1 VTRLAWLGRERDNLR
16 GALAWAIA
24 TEEAEIAARQWWAPE
39 EGERV
44 SYEPT
49 RGWKGDQAE
58 NARRVGSL
66 APYWA
71 LFLGLVQWSA
81 WKVCQRWKTRKAT
94 RRSIG
99 EDADQL
105 PATCLPEGG
114 GREAVGYA
122 AKSVPDFVDLVPY
135 FSVMTLGRGPEG
147 DTKAVLMLGDLPRP
161 YLAHDPQSCS
171 SQRADCAEGCPEA
184 GAFYRRPKR
193 PVSVMPG
200 WPSSG

>member
-1 VTRLAWLGRERDNLR
+1 MTRLAWLGREHDNLR

-71 LFLGLVQWSA
+71 LSSRPCAMERVEGVP
-81 WKVCQRWKTRKAT
+81 KM
-94 RRSIG
+94 
-99 EDADQL
+99 ED
-105 PATCLPEGG
+105 TK
-114 GREAVGYA
+114 GYA
-122 AKSVPDFVDLVPY
+122 TVY
-135 FSVMTLGRGPEG
+135 WGR
-147 DTKAVLMLGDLPRP
+147 
-161 YLAHDPQSCS
+161 C
-171 SQRADCAEGCPEA
+171 
-184 GAFYRRPKR
+184 
-193 PVSVMPG
+193 
-200 WPSSG
+200 

>member
-1 VTRLAWLGRERDNLR
+1 MTRLAWLGRERDNLR
-16 GALAWAIA
+16 GALAWATA
-24 TEEAEIAARQWWAPE
+24 TEEAEIAAPQWWAPE

-49 RGWKGDQAE
+49 RGWKGD
-58 NARRVGSL
+58 
-66 APYWA
+66 
-71 LFLGLVQWSA
+71 
-81 WKVCQRWKTRKAT
+81 
-94 RRSIG
+94 
-99 EDADQL
+99 
-105 PATCLPEGG
+105 
-114 GREAVGYA
+114 
-122 AKSVPDFVDLVPY
+122 SVPDFVDLVPD

-184 GAFYRRPKR
+184 GAVYRRPKR